1 MADAASRTRRS
12 HDMPSRLRHTAR
24 VNTIRPYVTQDY
36 AACLALFDSNVPQF
50 FARTE
55 RTDFERFLEHDAGA
69 WHYLVI
75 VRAGAVV
82 ACGGHALS
90 VDGRVASFG
99 WGMVDRRLHRQG
111 LGRALT
117 EARLDACRRSAGV
130 TRIELDTSQHTRA
143 FYARFGFG
151 VERVVVDGY
160 GPGLDRWDMALDLDC
175 ARG

>member
-1 MADAASRTRRS
+1 M
-12 HDMPSRLRHTAR
+12 
-24 VNTIRPYVTQDY
+24 NKIRPYARQDY
-36 AACLALFDSNVPQF
+36 VACLALFDSNVPQF
-50 FARTE
+50 FDRSEHAA
-55 RTDFERFLEHDAGA
+55 FERFLEQDVGT

-90 VDGRVASFG
+90 IDGRVASLG
-99 WGMVDRRLHRQG
+99 WGMVDRRLHHQG

-117 EARLDACRRSAGV
+117 QARLDACRRSAGLA
-130 TRIELDTSQHTRA
+130 RIELDTSQHTQA
-143 FYARFGFG
+143 FYARFGFT
-151 VERVVVDGY
+151 VERVVADGY

>member
-1 MADAASRTRRS
+1 MADARHRTWYD
-12 HDMPSRLRHTAR
+12 HDALGRLRHTAR
-24 VNTIRPYVTQDY
+24 MNMIRPYVTQDH

-50 FARTE
+50 FDRSE
-55 RTDFERFLEHDAGA
+55 RAAFERFLEHDAGT

-90 VDGRVASFG
+90 IDGRVASFG

-130 TRIELDTSQHTRA
+130 ARIELDTSQHTRA
-143 FYARFGFG
+143 FYTRFGFG
-151 VERVVVDGY
+151 VERVMTDGY
-160 GPGLDRWDMALDLDC
+160 GPRLDRWDMALDLDC

>member
-1 MADAASRTRRS
+1 MADAVGPTRRN
-12 HDMPSRLRHTAR
+12 HDLIGRLRHTAQ
-24 VNTIRPYVTQDY
+24 VNTVRPYAAQDH

-50 FARTE
+50 FARSE
-55 RTDFERFLEHDAGA
+55 RTDFERFLEHDADA
-69 WHYLVI
+69 WHYLAI

-90 VDGRVASFG
+90 ADGRVASFG

-117 EARLDACRRSAGV
+117 EARLDACRRRAGV
-130 TRIELDTSQHTRA
+130 ARIELDTSQHTQA
-143 FYARFGFG
+143 FYARFGFV
-151 VERVVVDGY
+151 VERVVANGY
-160 GPGLDRWDMALDLDC
+160 GPGLDRWDMALDLDR